1 MGRVSGGLF
10 ALAGVLAL
18 AAGWR
23 VGGPPSAVPS
33 DGAVAAAPLRA
44 EPQRRPALHPV
55 PDVAVTPRDPAGF
68 ARWLNE
74 QSSLRGTDLDGSWD
88 IDGQGRFQ
96 PTLALRRRFDQLLTL
111 AGETPVEQVTAFIEH
126 DVRELAGG
134 YAAGAVLDAWQRY
147 LELQRHAWRSAAQPG
162 DRTSLAAALAE
173 RQQVRRRILGPE
185 LAQAFFA
192 DDEAQLQALVQGG
205 APPAE
210 AQTTRIDRTQLGP
223 EALSR
228 LQAEEAAW
236 ADWQRRFDSARHE
249 IDALQAAP
257 ELSAPQRAQAIERL
271 IAQRFG
277 AQEAARVRALLHLP
291 PAS

>member
-1 MGRVSGGLF
+1 MGRVSGGVL
-10 ALAGVLAL
+10 AWAGVLAL

-23 VGGPPSAVPS
+23 FGMVPAAPQAQ
-33 DGAVAAAPLRA
+33 GAVAAAPVA
-44 EPQRRPALHPV
+44 TAAARPALRHPV
-55 PDVAVTPRDPAGF
+55 PDAAATPGDPARF

-88 IDGQGRFQ
+88 VDGQGRFQ

-111 AGETPVEQVTAFIEH
+111 AGETPVEQITTFIEH

-162 DRTSLAAALAE
+162 DRSSLAAALAE
-173 RQQVRRRILGPE
+173 RQQGRLRILGPE
-185 LAQAFFA
+185 LAHAFFA
-192 DDEAQLQALVQGG
+192 EDEAQLQALIQGT
-205 APPAE
+205 APTPE
-210 AQTTRIDRTQLGP
+210 AQTTRIERAQLGP

-228 LQAEEAAW
+228 LQSEEAAW
-236 ADWQRRFDSARHE
+236 ADWQRRFDTARRE
-249 IDALQAAP
+249 IQALQAAP
-257 ELSAPQRAQAIERL
+257 ELSAPQRLQAIERL
-271 IAQRFG
+271 IAQRFD
-277 AQEAARVRALLHLP
+277 AQEAVRVRALLHLP

>member
-1 MGRVSGGLF
+1 MGRVSGGLL
-10 ALAGVLAL
+10 ALACVLAL

-23 VGGPPSAVPS
+23 FGAPPAAVLS
-33 DGAVAAAPLRA
+33 DAARAPARLHA
-44 EPQRRPALHPV
+44 EPQRPAVLHPV
-55 PDVAVTPRDPAGF
+55 PDAAVTPRDPARF

-74 QSSLRGTDLDGSWD
+74 QSSLRGTDLDGSWGV
-88 IDGQGRFQ
+88 DGQGRFQ

-111 AGETPVEQVTAFIEH
+111 AGETPVEQITAFVEH

-147 LELQRHAWRSAAQPG
+147 LELQRHAWRSTAQPG
-162 DRTSLAAALAE
+162 DRASMAAALAE

-192 DDEAQLQALVQGG
+192 DDEAQLQALIQGT
-205 APPAE
+205 APPPE
-210 AQTTRIDRTQLGP
+210 AQTTRIERTQLGP
-223 EALSR
+223 EALAR

-236 ADWQRRFDSARHE
+236 ADWQRRFDAARSE
-249 IDALQAAP
+249 IQALQAAP
-257 ELSAPQRAQAIERL
+257 QFSAPQRAQAIERV
-271 IAQRFG
+271 IAQRFDVR
-277 AQEAARVRALLHLP
+277 EAVRVRALLHLP